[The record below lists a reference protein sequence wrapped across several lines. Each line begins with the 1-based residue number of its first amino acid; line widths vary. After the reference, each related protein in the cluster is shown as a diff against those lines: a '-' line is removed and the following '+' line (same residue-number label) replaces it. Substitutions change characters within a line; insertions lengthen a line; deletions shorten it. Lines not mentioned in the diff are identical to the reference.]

1 MRHANPTL
9 NPNHP
14 EHDLL
19 LIAGHAAGDL
29 AESESPRAQSLL
41 DTCAQCTDLH
51 RDLIAITAAT
61 RSLPNLA
68 TAPRDFRLTPEQAAG
83 LRRTGW
89 LRTILA
95 PLIGAKSAA
104 RPMAAAFTTLGIAG
118 LLVATML
125 PGLAGF
131 AGGAASLAGPA
142 RDQTT
147 TAAGATAAPAGPVNG
162 GGQPAPAASAGS
174 PDSEFGTKDGTS
186 PSGAP
191 EIANGG
197 ARSPGP
203 NGPTAVP
210 VDAPDDRLSTSS
222 PNPLLIGSVALLAAG
237 IVLYGLQLAGRRL
250 R

>member
-1 MRHANPTL
+1 MQHANPTL

-95 PLIGAKSAA
+95 PLTGAKSAA
-104 RPMAAAFTTLGIAG
+104 RPMAAAFTTLGMAG
-118 LLVATML
+118 LLIATVFS
-125 PGLAGF
+125 GL
-131 AGGAASLAGPA
+131 GGSAASLAGPA
-142 RDQTT
+142 RDQTAT
-147 TAAGATAAPAGPVNG
+147 AGATAAPAGPVNG
-162 GGQPAPAASAGS
+162 GGQPAPAASAG
-174 PDSEFGTKDGTS
+174 PGGGFDTKDGTS
-186 PSGAP
+186 ATSAP
-191 EIANGG
+191 EIANIDTATG
-197 ARSPGP
+197 AP
-203 NGPTAVP
+203 NGPTSVP
-210 VDAPDDRLSTSS
+210 AESPDHRVATTT
-222 PNPLLIGSVALLAAG
+222 PNALLMGSLALLAAG
-237 IVLYGLQLAGRRL
+237 VVLFALRFAGRRL